1 MIWKPRAMLSV
12 IGEGQR
18 VARALNPATV
28 MAALAILVFLYAIQR
43 ILLPFIFAG
52 VVAYVC
58 TPLVTRLT
66 QSLRL
71 PRTLLL
77 LRFSQSSSQPRA
89 PSHPEAQ
96 VRTLANL
103 QCQRGVGIAAAA
115 G

>member
-1 MIWKPRAMLSV
+1 MLSA
-12 IGEGQR
+12 IGEGQTA
-18 VARALNPATV
+18 ARALKPATV
-28 MAALAILVFLYAIQR
+28 LALLAILVVLYAIQW

-71 PRTLLL
+71 PARSLL
-77 LRFSQSSSQPRA
+77 LRSLQSWSQPRA
-89 PSHPEAQ
+89 SSHPEAQ
-96 VRTLANL
+96 VRALANL
-103 QCQRGVGIAAAA
+103 QCQRGVGIAASA